1 MQYLH
6 MGLKMSTIVLID
18 CVTFAYYMCS
28 QFKIHLYV
36 NIAHVTFNMW
46 FWHNT
51 NVGIAFEGSNSTY
64 YKHGITNV
72 SFGMILNASIRY
84 RVINTTCN
92 TCLVFHFTIFLN
104 ESITYF
110 VMSTTC

>member
-6 MGLKMSTIVLID
+6 MGLKMSIIILTD
-18 CVTFAYYMCS
+18 CVIFAYYICS

-36 NIAHVTFNMW
+36 NIARVTFDMW

-51 NVGIAFEGSNSTY
+51 SVGITFEGSNSTY

-72 SFGMILNASIRY
+72 SFGMILNASITY
-84 RVINTTCN
+84 WVINTTCN
-92 TCLVFHFTIFLN
+92 ICYHFTIF
-104 ESITYF
+104 
-110 VMSTTC
+110 